1 MPAASVALKES
12 TDDFRF
18 VAAVAGFG
26 LLLRDSDHKG
36 AVTYDMVRELAAGAL
51 NGDHNREE
59 FLDLVVT
66 AKTLNGS

>member
-1 MPAASVALKES
+1 
-12 TDDFRF
+12 
-18 VAAVAGFG
+18 
-26 LLLRDSDHKG
+26 
-36 AVTYDMVRELAAGAL
+36 MVRELAAGAL